1 MVIQLGRGS
10 KQRNGDPE
18 SLPIL
23 ESDGKEVYC
32 GQEVW
37 SHSFQKQFK
46 CPVVEAYAGGGG
58 GLFNPNCLGPEKS
71 MLEQNG
77 ALDGKL
83 GKLFI
88 N

>member
-1 MVIQLGRGS
+1 MARKSIV
-10 KQRNGDPE
+10 
-18 SLPIL
+18 
-23 ESDGKEVYC
+23 GKKS
-32 GQEVW
+32 GATA
-37 SHSFQKQFK
+37 FK
-46 CPVVEAYAGGGG
+46 SNSNVLWLRLTPGVGG